1 MIPEPQNVKPLRLE
15 PRSPVGILKLT
26 LGMLTA
32 IDFNDHSPLKTDKI
46 HDVGTDRLLPPQSM
60 TIRLPKT

>member
-32 IDFNDHSPLKTDKI
+32 IDFNDHSPL
-46 HDVGTDRLLPPQSM
+46 
-60 TIRLPKT
+60 